1 MKVNDLAKV
10 NRSTRNAFFGSL
22 ILLGAFFVY
31 GHTVEPYT
39 AYLFAMHRYDA
50 ALDGILAKHDEIEN
64 SLKTSRQKLDEL
76 TVEFAQV
83 RNILHTPSQAEEFF
97 SDLQAI
103 SVETECP
110 IYSLTF
116 IADEPSPEVKQ
127 VEQGMG
133 VTAKKAVL
141 SVTGMYGNIM
151 RLIERLQTRNRKVW
165 VEKLEME
172 SINSDVAQIKCN
184 IIIKIYTIQNKEAA
198 RYE

>member
-22 ILLGAFFVY
+22 ILLGAFFIY
-31 GHTVEPYT
+31 GHTVQPHT

-50 ALDGILAKHDEIEN
+50 ALDGILSKHDEIEN
-64 SLKTSRQKLDEL
+64 SLKTDRQKLDEL

-127 VEQGMG
+127 VEHEMG
-133 VTAKKAVL
+133 LTAKKAML
-141 SVTGMYGNIM
+141 GVTGMYGNIM
-151 RLIERLQTRNRKVW
+151 RLIDRLQIRNRKVW
-165 VEKLEME
+165 VEKLNME
-172 SINSDVAQIKCN
+172 LINNDVAQVKCD

>member
-1 MKVNDLAKV
+1 MNVNDLTKV
-10 NRSTRNAFFGSL
+10 NRSTRSAFLGSL
-22 ILLGAFFVY
+22 ILLGALFIY
-31 GHTVEPYT
+31 GHTVQPHT

-50 ALDGILAKHDEIEN
+50 ALDGILSKHDEIEN
-64 SLKTSRQKLDEL
+64 SLKTDRQRLDEL

-133 VTAKKAVL
+133 VTAKKAML
-141 SVTGMYGNIM
+141 GVTGMYGNIM
-151 RLIERLQTRNRKVW
+151 RLIERLQIRNRKVW
-165 VEKLEME
+165 VERLEME
-172 SINSDVAQIKCN
+172 LINNDVAQVKCS

>member
-10 NRSTRNAFFGSL
+10 NRPTRSAFFGSL
-22 ILLGAFFVY
+22 ILLGALFVY
-31 GHTVEPYT
+31 GHTVQPYT
-39 AYLFAMHRYDA
+39 AYLFAMRRYDA
-50 ALDGILAKHDEIEN
+50 ALDEVLSKHDEIEN
-64 SLKTSRQKLDEL
+64 SLKTGRQKLDEL
-76 TVEFAQV
+76 TVEFSQV

-116 IADEPSPEVKQ
+116 IGDEPSPEVRQ
-127 VEQGMG
+127 VEQAIG

-141 SVTGMYGNIM
+141 SITGMYGNIM
-151 RLIERLQTRNRKVW
+151 RLIERLQTRNRRVW
-165 VEKLEME
+165 VERLEME
-172 SINSDVAQIKCN
+172 LINSDVAQVKCN

>member
-1 MKVNDLAKV
+1 
-10 NRSTRNAFFGSL
+10 
-22 ILLGAFFVY
+22 
-31 GHTVEPYT
+31 
-39 AYLFAMHRYDA
+39 MHRYDA
-50 ALDGILAKHDEIEN
+50 ALDGILSKHDEIEN
-64 SLKTSRQKLDEL
+64 SLKTDRQKLDAL

-133 VTAKKAVL
+133 VTAKKAML
-141 SVTGMYGNIM
+141 GVTGMYGNIM
-151 RLIERLQTRNRKVW
+151 RLIERLQIRNRKVW

-172 SINSDVAQIKCN
+172 LINNDVAQVKCN

>member
-1 MKVNDLAKV
+1 MKVNDLARL

-22 ILLGAFFVY
+22 ILLGAVFIY
-31 GHTVEPYT
+31 GRTIEPYT
-39 AYLFAMHRYDA
+39 AYLFAMHRYDT
-50 ALDGILAKHDEIEN
+50 ALDRILSKHDGIED
-64 SLKTSRQKLDEL
+64 SLKTNRQKLDEL
-76 TVEFAQV
+76 TTEFAQV
-83 RNILHTPSQAEEFF
+83 RNVLHTQSQAEEFF

-133 VTAKKAVL
+133 ITAKKAVL
-141 SVTGMYGNIM
+141 SVTGIYGNIM
-151 RLIERLQTRNRKVW
+151 RLIERLQMRNRKVW
-165 VEKLEME
+165 VEKLNME
-172 SINSDVAQIKCN
+172 LINNDAAQVKCD

>member
-1 MKVNDLAKV
+1 MKANDLVKV
-10 NRSTRNAFFGSL
+10 NRSTRNTFFGSL
-22 ILLGAFFVY
+22 ILLGAFFIY
-31 GHTVEPYT
+31 GHTVEPHT

-50 ALDGILAKHDEIEN
+50 ALDGILSKHDEIEN
-64 SLKTSRQKLDEL
+64 SLKTGRQKLDEL
-76 TVEFAQV
+76 AVEFAQV

-127 VEQGMG
+127 VEHGMG

-141 SVTGMYGNIM
+141 SVTGTYGNIM

-165 VEKLEME
+165 IERLEME
-172 SINSDVAQIKCN
+172 SVNNDAALVKCS
-184 IIIKIYTIQNKEAA
+184 IIIKIYIIQNKEAA

>member
-1 MKVNDLAKV
+1 MKVNDLARL

-22 ILLGAFFVY
+22 ILLGAFFIY

-39 AYLFAMHRYDA
+39 AYLFAMNSYDV
-50 ALDGILAKHDEIEN
+50 ALDGILSKHDEIKN
-64 SLKTSRQKLDEL
+64 LLKTNRQKLDGL
-76 TVEFAQV
+76 TAEFAQV
-83 RNILHTPSQAEEFF
+83 RNILYTPSQAEEFF

-116 IADEPSPEVKQ
+116 IADEPSTEVKQ

-141 SVTGMYGNIM
+141 SVTGIYGNIM

-165 VEKLEME
+165 VEKLDME
-172 SINSDVAQIKCN
+172 LINNDVAQVKCD